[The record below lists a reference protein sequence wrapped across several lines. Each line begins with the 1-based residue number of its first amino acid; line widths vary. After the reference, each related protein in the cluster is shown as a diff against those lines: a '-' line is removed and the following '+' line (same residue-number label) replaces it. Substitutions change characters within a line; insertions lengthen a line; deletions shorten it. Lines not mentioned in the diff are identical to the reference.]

1 MSLNYFLSIYGL
13 VTGAFLS
20 CIPARSNASIDARQ
34 ERDMSRVDLPVTTEA
49 PVKTITALPLSQ
61 SKCKLVSR

>member
-1 MSLNYFLSIYGL
+1 
-13 VTGAFLS
+13 
-20 CIPARSNASIDARQ
+20 
-34 ERDMSRVDLPVTTEA
+34 MSRVDLPVTTEA